1 MDDVLSEARGYRDLI
16 KATVMI
22 AEKISEAGV
31 EVLEVDR
38 EMVVLRGD
46 LYPPHIS
53 KILDTVDVDNTE
65 KVGLIDFKVRI
76 PCSDFGSLTWSPVK
90 EFQLLTNACGGMTFL
105 QVLNIE

>member
-53 KILDTVDVDNTE
+53 K
-65 KVGLIDFKVRI
+65 VGLIDFKVRI